1 MIAIVLRSYP
11 EREKVGMLRFLQHN
25 IHRRVEL
32 IGLVLCLLVLPTAWN
47 GSPAAAHDLEAQHI
61 LILHTH
67 QPGQSWTDSITAA
80 MEKTLN
86 QSNAVLNI
94 HVEYLDARRYTEPDY
109 LELLRNDLRSCNQ
122 QGHPFD
128 LVLLSDSNALAFALA
143 HRHELLNDSPIVF
156 SGIRGIDTAAVE
168 SLDRVTGIVETL
180 AFRETLDMALK
191 LHPETKRVIFVGQP
205 RSEADRANQRAL
217 HEVVANYPD
226 LIRFDFWDS
235 QPLEEITRRM
245 QGLSRGTLV
254 FINGTLLDHSGHQV
268 PYPADI
274 RHLRKACRV
283 PLYSFRDLYLNHG
296 IVGGKLTSAALQG
309 QLAAEL
315 ALKILDGEDPETLPI
330 THAGD
335 TVWRFDNRQLE
346 RFGIDRDQ
354 LPDESEIINQP
365 PPPYTLSKK
374 QLWIILAVMAFFTLD
389 LLFILYQRRKAEQAH
404 KDSIARFRLLLNSA
418 AEGIYGLD
426 MHGKCSFLNPAAL
439 RLLGYEEETKLI
451 GRDLHALIHHTRAD
465 GTPYAA
471 EDCKIC
477 HAYQQRS
484 RIHLEDEVFWRK
496 DGTSFPVEYWSYP
509 LVRGSQTI
517 GAVVSF
523 LDISERKEAEGRLK
537 EANRELDAFVYTASH
552 DLRTPLS
559 VISGYT
565 DLLQSEYGDTL
576 DENANEYLQTI
587 EKHGVKMAA
596 LIDDLLALAK
606 AGNIEPPTQPVDTD
620 AIVADVLLGFE
631 NQICAGGIKVDVQ
644 PLPHVMVPESLLA
657 EVFENLIG
665 NALRYAVAD
674 GGKIEVSGERRNGV
688 TRFQVRDN
696 GPGIPVE
703 EAARVFEVFYR
714 GSTGKKVLG
723 SGVGLAT
730 VQKIARLYGGQAWV
744 ERTPGGGATFLVEI
758 QDQLPGA

>member
-1 MIAIVLRSYP
+1 MIAIVLKSYP

-180 AFRETLDMALK
+180 AFRETLDMALR
-191 LHPETKRVIFVGQP
+191 LHPETKRVIFIGQP
-205 RSEADRANQRAL
+205 RSEADRANQRVL

-235 QPLEEITRRM
+235 QPLEEITSRM

-254 FINGTLLDHSGHQV
+254 FINDTLLDHSGQQV
-268 PYPADI
+268 PFPADI

-315 ALKILDGEDPETLPI
+315 ALKILNGEDPETLPI

-354 LPDESEIINQP
+354 LPEESEIINQP

-426 MHGKCSFLNPAAL
+426 MQGKCSFLNPAAL